1 MGMNLTGIS
10 ARSISVTTAGEKK
23 SSCESL
29 KPVPESSSKAAMEA
43 SAEKSPAPR
52 SPWHSCRNGP

>member
-43 SAEKSPAPR
+43 SAEKSPAP
-52 SPWHSCRNGP
+52 